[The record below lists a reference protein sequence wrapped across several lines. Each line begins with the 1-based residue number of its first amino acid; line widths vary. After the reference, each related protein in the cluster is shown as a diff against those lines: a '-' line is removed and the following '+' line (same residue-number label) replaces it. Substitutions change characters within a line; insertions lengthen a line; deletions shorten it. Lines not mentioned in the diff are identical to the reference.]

1 MEKEIL
7 KTIKYFSF
15 FNYAPTFEEI
25 YTFLGKK
32 TAREALGEELR
43 RLSDP
48 TSSSESS
55 RGLRGASIILTIIK
69 HKDNL
74 IRYTLPQY
82 SKKQIQNSKFKIQN
96 SLDKLENWKF
106 KIYIKLL
113 SIFPQIR
120 LVGLSGSISMFNAQK
135 NDDIDLF
142 IITAKNRLFT
152 ARFIAL
158 FFAQILGL
166 RRERNVVLSS
176 KLQVLSSKLQVL
188 SSKKWL
194 TCPQCFA
201 KRCRR
206 VATWQRVK
214 NFILRVTCYVLR
226 VTSDKVC
233 LNLFFD
239 ESNLEVPTF
248 KKTSYVAHEI
258 LQMKPIINKD
268 QVYEKFLI
276 ANKWVLEYFPNSA
289 RLISNIKYQNAKL
302 HLKNQNYFL
311 FLQCIFDILFLIFNF
326 FSNLVEK
333 INKKFQLQFINK
345 HRTNELITDTQL
357 WFHPDDFGKKISDI

>member
-25 YTFLGKK
+25 YTFIGKK
-32 TAREALGEELR
+32 TSKKALQEELE
-43 RLSDP
+43 RLSDIKVIIQF
-48 TSSSESS
+48 
-55 RGLRGASIILTIIK
+55 SINR
-69 HKDNL
+69 HYNL

-82 SKKQIQNSKFKIQN
+82 SVKQTQMSNVKCQISKN
-96 SLDKLENWKF
+96 KLENGRFKF
-106 KIYIKLL
+106 YIKLL

-152 ARFIAL
+152 GRFIAL
-158 FFAQILGL
+158 ILAQILGL
-166 RRERNVVLSS
+166 RRERNIFQSS
-176 KLQVLSSKLQVL
+176 KLQ
-188 SSKKWL
+188 
-194 TCPQCFA
+194 A
-201 KRCRR
+201 
-206 VATWQRVK
+206 
-214 NFILRVTCYVLR
+214 TCYVLR

-239 ESNLEVPTF
+239 ECNLAVPAF

-302 HLKNQNYFL
+302 HLKNQNYLL

-326 FSNLVEK
+326 FPNLVEK
-333 INKKFQLQFINK
+333 INKKIQISLINK
-345 HRTNELITDTQL
+345 HQTNEIISSTQL
-357 WFHPDDFGKKISDI
+357 WFHPDDFGKKIRDI